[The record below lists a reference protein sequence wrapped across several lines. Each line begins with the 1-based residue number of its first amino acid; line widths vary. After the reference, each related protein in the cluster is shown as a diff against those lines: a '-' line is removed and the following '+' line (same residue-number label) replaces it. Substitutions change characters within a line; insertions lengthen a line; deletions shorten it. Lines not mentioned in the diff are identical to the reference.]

1 MFASKPTTSK
11 TDKSNIK
18 KEKDVP
24 EDTEEK
30 VWKVA

>member
-18 KEKDVP
+18 KEEDVP